1 MFSIA
6 SLFEIIYPFSASDV
20 ANIFL
25 QNWGDFTDMSQAML
39 IYVVNVCDVLLICW
53 CGSQLT
59 QQVRQKGILV
69 LLLVL
74 LAHCIHNVY
83 WASNQLRN
91 YGKIWILSIFLPYQA
106 FCIKFT
112 SAKLESWFL
121 CIWWFV
127 RCYSSKMPLSS
138 VLLFHSS
145 CLEYGVSAT
154 AL

>member
-83 WASNQLRN
+83 
-91 YGKIWILSIFLPYQA
+91 
-106 FCIKFT
+106 
-112 SAKLESWFL
+112 
-121 CIWWFV
+121 
-127 RCYSSKMPLSS
+127 
-138 VLLFHSS
+138 
-145 CLEYGVSAT
+145 
-154 AL
+154 